1 MTMTTAAAAIIQLAG
16 KPGETP
22 AKIKQDAAKGAL
34 RLANHIHKQMKEERL
49 ILTLSGGAPHSP
61 LMAGAL
67 CAVKESIGNELNGG
81 KGYFDAIYTAGG
93 GALVGLLLVAP
104 KGGHAPTALRK
115 MVKMGIA
122 DPIYKIFPLAYKTF
136 VKPGPLVPFF
146 QEWGELFKRSTSH
159 LRFFRATVTSF
170 LKLWGGPSP
179 TSEPKWCKEFGP
191 DDPDR
196 RLFEDWVDLV
206 FTALAPSSLAPWS
219 TSLCEIAPYL
229 EDLVDFEA
237 LKKYKGRFY
246 LNAFNLSTQKEERFT
261 GKQIDATHVRA
272 ALAYPFIYPPGK
284 IRHHLYSEGAS
295 HDPVLMP
302 QARDLLFP
310 DGIEDQRS
318 SLWFTVMERDFT
330 RHLKKKL
337 KEKPKLKP
345 NGKIV
350 CVDILGTL
358 GKSVLRKPRDLW
370 DAFGLSM
377 IAPIVELAQK
387 DSARFRQVD
396 NQRLFLGWYEQ
407 LDMPYD
413 FTEEV
418 HPKILDWS
426 YSNLS
431 KMWDLGYEA
440 GRKLCEVHGSSLRGG
455 RTRRDR
461 RRYAPSRPPVPAQPL
476 PPE

>member
-1 MTMTTAAAAIIQLAG
+1 MNTAAAAINQLAAQT
-16 KPGETP
+16 GETRD
-22 AKIKQDAAKGAL
+22 KVKQDVANGAA

-67 CAVKESIGNELNGG
+67 CAVKESIGGELNGG

-104 KGGHAPTALRK
+104 KGGDAPTALRK

-122 DPIYKIFPLAYKTF
+122 DPIYKMFPLAYKVF

-159 LRFFRATVTSF
+159 LRFFRATVTTF

-219 TSLCEIAPYL
+219 TGLCEIAPYL
-229 EDLVDFEA
+229 EDLVDFEF
-237 LKKYKGRFY
+237 LKNKYKGRFY
-246 LNAFNLSTQKEERFT
+246 LNAFNLSTPKEERFER
-261 GKQIDATHVRA
+261 QDIDATHVRA

-284 IRHHLYSEGAS
+284 ISDDLYSEGAS

-310 DGIEDQRS
+310 EGIEDQLS
-318 SLWFTVMERDFT
+318 SLWFDAMQQDFT
-330 RHLKKKL
+330 RHLKKKP
-337 KEKPKLKP
+337 KPKP

-350 CVDILGTL
+350 CVDILGSL

-370 DAFGLSM
+370 DAYGLSM

-387 DSARFRQVD
+387 DSARFRQID
-396 NQRLFLGWYEQ
+396 NQRLFQGWYEQ
-407 LDMPYD
+407 LNMPYD
-413 FTEEV
+413 FSEFRPE
-418 HPKILDWS
+418 ILDWS

-431 KMWDLGYEA
+431 QMWDLGYEA
-440 GRKLCEVHGSSLRGG
+440 GMRLCEVHGDSLR
-455 RTRRDR
+455 RPRD
-461 RRYAPSRPPVPAQPL
+461 PS
-476 PPE
+476 

>member
-1 MTMTTAAAAIIQLAG
+1 MTMSTAAAAAIDRIATTTQ
-16 KPGETP
+16 KPSATV
-22 AKIKQDAAKGAL
+22 KQDAAKGAL
-34 RLANHIHKQMKEERL
+34 RLATRIHTQMKDERL
-49 ILTLSGGAPHSP
+49 VLTLSGGAPHSP

-67 CAVKESIGNELNGG
+67 CALHETLGDELNDG
-81 KGYFDAIYTAGG
+81 KKYFDAIYTAGG

-104 KGGHAPTALRK
+104 KGGDAPTALRK

-122 DPIYKIFPLAYKTF
+122 DPIYNMVPLAYKVF

-159 LRFFRATVTSF
+159 LRFFRATVTTF
-170 LKLWGGPSP
+170 LKLWGGPSVAKQP
-179 TSEPKWCKEFGP
+179 QYCQQFGP

-219 TSLCEIAPYL
+219 TGLCEIAPYL
-229 EDLVDFEA
+229 EDLVDFDF
-237 LKKYKGRFY
+237 LKKKYKGRFY
-246 LNAFNLSTQKEERFT
+246 LNAFNLSTQQEERFT
-261 GKQIDATHVRA
+261 LHQIDATHVRA

-284 IRHHLYSEGAS
+284 IGDDLYSEGAS
-295 HDPVLMP
+295 HDPVLLP

-310 DGIEDQRS
+310 DGIEDPLS
-318 SLWFTVMERDFT
+318 SLWFTAMEKDFT

-337 KEKPKLKP
+337 KEKPLKP
-345 NGKIV
+345 NGTIV
-350 CVDILGTL
+350 CVDILGSL

-370 DAFGLSM
+370 DAYGLSM

-387 DSARFRQVD
+387 DSARFREID
-396 NQRLFLGWYEQ
+396 NQRLFMSWYEQ

-413 FTEEV
+413 FKDV
-418 HPKILDWS
+418 RPKILNWS

-431 KMWDLGYEA
+431 DMWDLGYKA
-440 GRKLCEVHGSSLRGG
+440 GIQLCEDNGDRLR
-455 RTRRDR
+455 
-461 RRYAPSRPPVPAQPL
+461 RPRHAL
-476 PPE
+476 

>member
-1 MTMTTAAAAIIQLAG
+1 MTTAAAAIIELAR
-16 KPGETP
+16 KPGETR
-22 AKIKQDAAKGAL
+22 AKIKQDAATAAL
-34 RLANHIHKQMKEERL
+34 RLANRIYKQMKEERL

-67 CAVKESIGNELNGG
+67 CALHEQIGKELNGG

-104 KGGHAPTALRK
+104 KGGDAPTALRK
-115 MVKMGIA
+115 MVQMGIA
-122 DPIYKIFPLAYKTF
+122 DPIYNILPLAYKVF

-159 LRFFRATVTSF
+159 LHFFRATVTTF
-170 LKLWGGPSP
+170 LKLWGGPSVAKQP
-179 TSEPKWCKEFGP
+179 QWCQQFGP

-219 TSLCEIAPYL
+219 TGLCEIAPYL

-246 LNAFNLSTQKEERFT
+246 LNAFNLSTQKEERFQL
-261 GKQIDATHVRA
+261 KDIDATRVRA

-284 IRHHLYSEGAS
+284 IGDELYSEGAS

-302 QARDLLFP
+302 QARDVLFP
-310 DGIEDQRS
+310 DGIEDPRS
-318 SLWFTVMERDFT
+318 SLWFAAMERDFT

-345 NGKIV
+345 NGTIV
-350 CVDILGTL
+350 CVDILGSL
-358 GKSVLRKPRDLW
+358 GKSVLREPRDLW
-370 DAFGLSM
+370 DAYGLSM

-396 NQRLFLGWYEQ
+396 NQRLFLNWYDQ

-413 FTEEV
+413 FTKDY
-418 HPKILDWS
+418 PKILDWS

-431 KMWDLGYEA
+431 KMWDIGYGA
-440 GRKLCEVHGSSLRGG
+440 GMKLCQDHGDSLR
-455 RTRRDR
+455 
-461 RRYAPSRPPVPAQPL
+461 
-476 PPE
+476 

>member
-1 MTMTTAAAAIIQLAG
+1 MTMSTAAVAIRRLAER
-16 KPGETP
+16 PGETP
-22 AKIKQDAAKGAL
+22 ATIKRDAATEAPK
-34 RLANHIHKQMKEERL
+34 LATRIHEQMKQERL
-49 ILTLSGGAPHSP
+49 VLTLSGGAPHSP

-67 CAVKESIGNELNGG
+67 CAIKESIGDELNGG

-104 KGGHAPTALRK
+104 KGGDAPKALSK

-122 DPIYKIFPLAYKTF
+122 DPIYNMIPLAYKVF

-159 LRFFRATVTSF
+159 LHFFRATVTTF

-179 TSEPKWCKEFGP
+179 VSRPQYCQQFGP

-219 TSLCEIAPYL
+219 TGLCEIAPYL
-229 EDLVDFEA
+229 EDLVDFEF
-237 LKKYKGRFY
+237 LKKNYKGRFY
-246 LNAFNLSTQKEERFT
+246 LNAFNLSKQKEERFT
-261 GKQIDATHVRA
+261 REKIDATHVRA

-284 IRHHLYSEGAS
+284 VGHDLYSEGAS
-295 HDPVLMP
+295 HDPVLLP
-302 QARDLLFP
+302 QARDRRFP
-310 DGIEDQRS
+310 EGIEDPLS
-318 SLWFTVMERDFT
+318 SLWFDAMERDFT
-330 RHLKKKL
+330 RHLREKL
-337 KEKPKLKP
+337 RKEPLKPK
-345 NGKIV
+345 GTIV
-350 CVDILGTL
+350 CVDILGSL

-387 DSARFRQVD
+387 DHARFRLVD
-396 NQRLFLGWYEQ
+396 NQRLFLGQYEQ

-413 FTEEV
+413 FKKKVRPE
-418 HPKILDWS
+418 ILDWS

-431 KMWDLGYEA
+431 KMWDLGYAA
-440 GRKLCEVHGSSLRGG
+440 GMKLCQTHGRILCKGHGAS
-455 RTRRDR
+455 
-461 RRYAPSRPPVPAQPL
+461 
-476 PPE
+476 

>member
-1 MTMTTAAAAIIQLAG
+1 MKAAVAIGRIATKLR
-16 KPGETP
+16 KPP
-22 AKIKQDAAKGAL
+22 AKIKQDAATAAL
-34 RLANHIHKQMKEERL
+34 RLANHIHNQMKEERL

-67 CAVKESIGNELNGG
+67 CALHEQIGKELNGG

-104 KGGHAPTALRK
+104 KGGDAPTALRK
-115 MVKMGIA
+115 MVQMGIA
-122 DPIYKIFPLAYKTF
+122 DPIYNILPLAYKVF

-159 LRFFRATVTSF
+159 LRFFRATVTTF
-170 LKLWGGPSP
+170 LKLWGGPSVAKQP
-179 TSEPKWCKEFGP
+179 QWCQQFGP

-219 TSLCEIAPYL
+219 TGLCEIAPYL
-229 EDLVDFEA
+229 EDLVDFEF
-237 LKKYKGRFY
+237 LKKNYKGRFY
-246 LNAFNLSTQKEERFT
+246 LNAFNLSTPKEERF
-261 GKQIDATHVRA
+261 KRHQIDAPHVRA

-284 IRHHLYSEGAS
+284 IRHDLYSEGAS

-310 DGIEDQRS
+310 EGIEDPLS
-318 SLWFTVMERDFT
+318 SLWFDAMKTDFT
-330 RHLKKKL
+330 RHLKEKLRKK
-337 KEKPKLKP
+337 PLKP
-345 NGKIV
+345 NGTIV
-350 CVDILGTL
+350 CVDILGSL

-387 DSARFRQVD
+387 DSARFREID
-396 NQRLFLGWYEQ
+396 NQRLFLGWYKQ

-413 FTEEV
+413 FTEV
-418 HPKILDWS
+418 RPKILDWS
-426 YSNLS
+426 YSNLGD
-431 KMWDLGYEA
+431 MWDLGYKA
-440 GRKLCEVHGSSLRGG
+440 GMKLCEVHGDSLRWP
-455 RTRRDR
+455 RD
-461 RRYAPSRPPVPAQPL
+461 AS
-476 PPE
+476 

>member
-1 MTMTTAAAAIIQLAG
+1 MTMTTAAAIGRIATKTQ
-16 KPGETP
+16 KPR
-22 AKIKQDAAKGAL
+22 AQIKQVAAEGAA
-34 RLANHIHKQMKEERL
+34 RLAERIHEQMKDERL

-67 CAVKESIGNELNGG
+67 CAVKENIRDDELNGG

-93 GALVGLLLVAP
+93 GALVGLLLIAP
-104 KGGHAPTALRK
+104 KGGDAPAALRK

-122 DPIYKIFPLAYKTF
+122 DPIYKMFPLAYKVF

-159 LRFFRATVTSF
+159 LRFFRATVTTF

-179 TSEPKWCKEFGP
+179 VSEPRWCQQFGP

-219 TSLCEIAPYL
+219 TGLCEIVPYL

-246 LNAFNLSTQKEERFT
+246 LNAFNLSTQKEDRFML
-261 GKQIDATHVRA
+261 KDIDATHVRA
-272 ALAYPFIYPPGK
+272 ALAYPFIYPPGR
-284 IRHHLYSEGAS
+284 IGHHLYSEGAS

-302 QARDLLFP
+302 QARDPLFP
-310 DGIEDQRS
+310 DGIEDPLS
-318 SLWFTVMERDFT
+318 SLWFDAMETDYR
-330 RHLKKKL
+330 RHLKEKL
-337 KEKPKLKP
+337 KKNLRLKR
-345 NGKIV
+345 NGTIV
-350 CVDILGTL
+350 CVDILGSL

-370 DAFGLSM
+370 DAYGLSM

-387 DSARFRQVD
+387 DHARFRQID
-396 NQRLFLGWYEQ
+396 NQRLFLDWYDQ

-413 FTEEV
+413 FTQF
-418 HPKILDWS
+418 HPEILDWK

-440 GRKLCEVHGSSLRGG
+440 GIKLCQEHGDSLR
-455 RTRRDR
+455 
-461 RRYAPSRPPVPAQPL
+461 
-476 PPE
+476 

>member
-1 MTMTTAAAAIIQLAG
+1 MTMTTAAVAIRRLAE

-22 AKIKQDAAKGAL
+22 AKIKQDAATAAL
-34 RLANHIHKQMKEERL
+34 RLANRIHKQMKDERL
-49 ILTLSGGAPHSP
+49 VLTLSGGAPHSP

-67 CAVKESIGNELNGG
+67 CALKEIIGDDLNGG
-81 KGYFDAIYTAGG
+81 KKHFDAIYTAGG

-104 KGGHAPTALRK
+104 KGGDAPTALRK

-122 DPIYKIFPLAYKTF
+122 DPIYNMFPLAYKVF

-159 LRFFRATVTSF
+159 LRFFRATVTTF

-179 TSEPKWCKEFGP
+179 VSEPQWCKEFGP

-219 TSLCEIAPYL
+219 TGLCEIAPYL
-229 EDLVDFEA
+229 EDLVDFEF
-237 LKKYKGRFY
+237 LKKKYKGRFY
-246 LNAFNLSTQKEERFT
+246 LNSFNLSTQKEERFELED
-261 GKQIDATHVRA
+261 IDATHVRA

-284 IRHHLYSEGAS
+284 IGDELYSEGAS

-302 QARDLLFP
+302 QARDVLFP
-310 DGIEDQRS
+310 DGIEDLRS
-318 SLWFTVMERDFT
+318 SLWFTAMKRDFT

-337 KEKPKLKP
+337 KEKPLKP
-345 NGKIV
+345 NGTIV
-350 CVDILGTL
+350 CVDILGSL
-358 GKSVLRKPRDLW
+358 GKSVLRKPRSLW

-396 NQRLFLGWYEQ
+396 NERLFLGWYDQ

-413 FTEEV
+413 FTQF
-418 HPKILDWS
+418 HPEILDWK

-440 GRKLCEVHGSSLRGG
+440 GIKLCQEHGESLR
-455 RTRRDR
+455 
-461 RRYAPSRPPVPAQPL
+461 
-476 PPE
+476 